1 MADWLLIRMSSDP
14 AAPVSWVVADG
25 AGRLVMPAQSGPL
38 MQVSPLG
45 ASRRVCVLVPASDVL
60 LAEADV
66 PAKAGAKVQQ
76 IVPFALEEQ
85 LAEDVDSLHFA
96 VGRRSPDST
105 RTPVAVV
112 ARVLL
117 EQWLEMLRAVN
128 LTPEAIYSESDLLP
142 LNPGQAVALLDG
154 DCAIVRPP
162 GAAVAT
168 MPLDALAEALELARP
183 ATDPVTGE
191 RSGRGLILY
200 TGAAEWHRCSRDVE
214 AVREHFDGIK
224 VQLLGDG
231 PLALYAQQLPGAPQS
246 AINLLQGQYAP
257 TAALG
262 GSLRAWRVAAAL
274 LAALVVLHV
283 GGGAA
288 ELVSLTRTEHKLD
301 TAIDQT
307 FRSAMPGEHSTVDA
321 RRRMEQRL
329 AGAQGGDRQGL
340 LAALA
345 AVAQAR
351 DGAPGAVVQA
361 LSFREGSLELKL
373 SAPNA
378 DVLDRMSQ
386 TLRASGWQAD
396 LTSGNAVQG
405 GAYEGRIQ
413 IKAGSS

>member
-38 MQVSPLG
+38 MQVAALG
-45 ASRRVCVLVPASDVL
+45 ASRRVCVLVPATDVL
-60 LAEADV
+60 LTEADV

-76 IVPFALEEQ
+76 IVPFALEEL

-96 VGRRSPDST
+96 VGRRSADSI

-112 ARVLL
+112 ARALL
-117 EQWLEMLRAVN
+117 EQWLDMLRDAR
-128 LTPEAIYSESDLLP
+128 LTPEVVYAESDLLP

-154 DCAIVRPP
+154 DCVIVRPP
-162 GAAVAT
+162 GGAVAT

-183 ATDPVTGE
+183 TAHPDTGE
-191 RSGRGLILY
+191 RTGRGLILY
-200 TGAAEWHRCSRDVE
+200 TGAAEWHRCSREVE

-231 PLALYAQQLPGAPQS
+231 PLALYAQQLPGASQT
-246 AINLLQGQYAP
+246 AINLLQGPYAP
-257 TAALG
+257 TGAIS
-262 GSLRAWRVAAAL
+262 GSLRAWRTAAAL
-274 LAALVVLHV
+274 LAALVLLHV
-283 GGGAA
+283 GGGTA
-288 ELVSLTRTEHKLD
+288 ELLALKRTEHRLD
-301 TAIDQT
+301 ADIEHT
-307 FRSAMPGEHSTVDA
+307 FRSAMPGEHSAVDA

-329 AGAQGGDRQGL
+329 AGTGGADRGL

-351 DGAPGAVVQA
+351 DGAPGAVLQA

-386 TLRASGWQAD
+386 ALRASGWQAD

-413 IKAGSS
+413 VKAGAS